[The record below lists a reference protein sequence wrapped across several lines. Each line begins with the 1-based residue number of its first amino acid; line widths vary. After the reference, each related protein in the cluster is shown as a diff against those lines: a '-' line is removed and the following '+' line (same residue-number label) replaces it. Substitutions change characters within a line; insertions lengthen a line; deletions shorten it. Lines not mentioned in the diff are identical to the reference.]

1 MMLGSVGQTR
11 GFGAGFLHPLFGLD
25 HVLAMVAVGLWAGLA
40 GGRQR
45 LAVGLLRETDLAR
58 LIPRPTPT
66 GGPVRKP
73 SSPLT
78 NRLEVEEQFS

>member
-40 GGRQR
+40 GG
-45 LAVGLLRETDLAR
+45 LSLSGCSVKTDLAR

-66 GGPVRKP
+66 GGP
-73 SSPLT
+73 
-78 NRLEVEEQFS
+78 